1 MEEKTKVC
9 RKCGR
14 ELPLSEFPRSAKSK
28 DGHIN
33 TCKTCKAS
41 YEKSYIVSIR
51 EKARLYDKIAGGG
64 GGAFYLFPET
74 AHAGTLFSRVQ
85 GNADLHRNKNYKS

>member
-9 RKCGR
+9 MKCGR
-14 ELPLSEFPRSAKSK
+14 ELPLSEFPRNALSK

-41 YEKSYIVSIR
+41 YEKSHRITIR
-51 EKARLYDKIAGGG
+51 EKARLYDKAVVNG
-64 GGAFYLFPET
+64 GGAFCLFPET
-74 AHAGTLFSRVQ
+74 AHAGTLFTRV
-85 GNADLHRNKNYKS
+85 

>member
-14 ELPLSEFPRSAKSK
+14 ELPLSEFPRNALSK

-33 TCKTCKAS
+33 TCKTCKAN
-41 YEKSYIVSIR
+41 YEKSHLITVR
-51 EKARLYDKIAGGG
+51 EKARLYDKAVVNGGG
-64 GGAFYLFPET
+64 FLFIPRDSSCRSSIL
-74 AHAGTLFSRVQ
+74 AGIE
-85 GNADLHRNKNYKS
+85 GH